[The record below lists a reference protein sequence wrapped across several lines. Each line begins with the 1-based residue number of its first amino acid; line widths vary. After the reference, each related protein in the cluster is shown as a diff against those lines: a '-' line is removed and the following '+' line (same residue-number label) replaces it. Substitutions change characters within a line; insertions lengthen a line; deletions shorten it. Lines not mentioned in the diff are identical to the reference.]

1 MNVIFIAIDTL
12 RADHLSCYG
21 YSKKTSP
28 NLDRMAAE
36 GVLLEKC
43 FSPSSFT
50 HPGFTTMLTGN
61 YPITHTVVRMP
72 AARPIPHDTVMLP
85 EVLHAN
91 GYLTTAVD
99 NLNGGGRKV
108 PAWWFGKG
116 YDIYIN
122 YSRLPSRISAAGN
135 TMAHV
140 NEVAVPLLREI
151 KSRDFFMFL
160 HCWDTHRTYSP
171 PPPYSEMWFSGDE
184 DKGVNYSTADRPL
197 GEPLPVP
204 SEKQRNADMT
214 YTISQYDGAL
224 TYADAEIGKLVETL
238 EELNIYDKTIMIVTS
253 DHGEALGEHGAYTIH
268 RFMYDPS
275 THIPLIFR
283 CPELLPGGRSAPAL
297 THLVDIPPTILDLLG
312 IDIPGYMEGRTL
324 KPVLTGETDQQY
336 PQLFLFSIAPN
347 IRRGVRTHTHKFI
360 RRVPNCPATDGW
372 PDKELYDLRSDPGE
386 TNNIIDSDQG
396 TAAELESL
404 LDAWTAEKL
413 KGRVDPL
420 VDQARG

>member
-43 FSPSSFT
+43 FSPTSFT
-50 HPGFTTMLTGN
+50 HPGFTTMHTGI

-72 AARPIPHDTVMLP
+72 AARPIPHDTVMLS
-85 EVLHAN
+85 EILHAN
-91 GYLTTAVD
+91 GYLTAAVD

-116 YDIYIN
+116 YDIYVN
-122 YSRLPSRISAAGN
+122 YSRIPSRIGAAGN

-140 NEVAVPLLREI
+140 NEIALPLLKEI

-171 PPPYSEMWFSGDE
+171 PSPYSEMWYSGDKE
-184 DKGVNYSTADRPL
+184 KAINYSTGDRPL
-197 GEPLPVP
+197 GEPLPTP
-204 SEKQRNADMT
+204 SEEQRNADMT

-238 EELNIYDKTIMIVTS
+238 EDLNIYDKTIMIVTS

-275 THIPLIFR
+275 LHIPLIFR
-283 CPELLPGGRSAPAL
+283 CPELVSGGRSAPAL
-297 THLVDIPPTILDLLG
+297 THLVDIPPTIIDLLG
-312 IDIPGYMEGRTL
+312 IGVPDYMEGRSL
-324 KPVLTGETDQQY
+324 KPVLTGETNEQY
-336 PQLFLFSIAPN
+336 PQLFLFSIAPI

-360 RRVPNCPATDGW
+360 RRVPNCPTTDGW
-372 PDKELYDLRSDPGE
+372 PDKELYDLTSDPGE
-386 TNNIIDSDQG
+386 LNNIVDSHQD
-396 TAAELESL
+396 TAAELEGL
-404 LDAWTAEKL
+404 LDVWTADKL